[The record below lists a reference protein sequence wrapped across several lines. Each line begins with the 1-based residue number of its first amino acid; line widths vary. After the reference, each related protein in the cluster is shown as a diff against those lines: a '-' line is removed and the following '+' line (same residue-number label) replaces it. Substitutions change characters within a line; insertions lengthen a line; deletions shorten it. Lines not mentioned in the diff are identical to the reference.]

1 MYQSIINS
9 TRPKMQEVID
19 QFQDSLKNLRTGRAS
34 AGLVE
39 SIKVNYYG
47 TPTLLK
53 QLASINIP
61 AANSI
66 VITPWDQ
73 NSLGDIELA
82 VRNSDLGMSPAND
95 GKSVRLS
102 LPPMTEERRNELVKS
117 LRKTEEE
124 AKIVLRQVRQD
135 AWEEIKKLE
144 KDGKV
149 TEDDRYRSE
158 EELNK
163 IINDFNKKIETLTIQ
178 KEKELQSI

>member
-9 TRPKMQEVID
+9 TRPKMQEVIEK
-19 QFQDSLKNLRTGRAS
+19 FQETLKNLRTGRAS
-34 AGLVE
+34 GGLVE

-61 AANSI
+61 QANSI
-66 VITPWDQ
+66 IITPWDL

-82 VRNSDLGMSPAND
+82 IRNSDIGMSPVND
-95 GKSVRLS
+95 GKTIRLT
-102 LPPMTEERRNELVKS
+102 LPSMTEERRNELIKS

-124 AKIVLRQVRQD
+124 AKIVLRQLRQD
-135 AWEEIKKLE
+135 AWEEIKNLE
-144 KDGKV
+144 KEGKV

-163 IINDFNKKIETLTIQ
+163 IINEFNKNIESLTEQ

>member
-19 QFQDSLKNLRTGRAS
+19 QFQETLKNLRTGRAS
-34 AGLVE
+34 AGLIE
-39 SIKVNYYG
+39 GIKVNYYG

-61 AANSI
+61 QANSI
-66 VITPWDQ
+66 IVTPWDQ

-82 VRNSDLGMSPAND
+82 IRNSEIGMSPVND
-95 GKSVRLS
+95 GKAIRLT

-117 LRKTEEE
+117 LHKTEEE

-163 IINDFNKKIETLTIQ
+163 IITEFNKNVESITGQ
-178 KEKELQSI
+178 KETELQSV

>member
-1 MYQSIINS
+1 
-9 TRPKMQEVID
+9 MQEVID
-19 QFQDSLKNLRTGRAS
+19 QFQESLKNLRTGRAS

-39 SIKVNYYG
+39 SVKVNYYG

-61 AANSI
+61 SANSI

-82 VRNSDLGMSPAND
+82 IRNSDIGMSPVND

-102 LPPMTEERRNELVKS
+102 LPPMTEERRNELVKN
-117 LRKTEEE
+117 LHKIEEE
-124 AKIVLRQVRQD
+124 AKIALRQVRQD
-135 AWEEIKKLE
+135 AWDEIKKLE

-163 IINDFNKKIETLTIQ
+163 GITDFNKNIEAVTLQ